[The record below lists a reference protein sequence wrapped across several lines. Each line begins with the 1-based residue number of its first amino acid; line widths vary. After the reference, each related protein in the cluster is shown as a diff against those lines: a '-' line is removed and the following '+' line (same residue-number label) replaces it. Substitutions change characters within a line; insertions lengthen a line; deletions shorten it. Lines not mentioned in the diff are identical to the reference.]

1 MGRCD
6 ATRSGERKG
15 KSEKAKELENKGP
28 GGVLGSNGR
37 RCGGGCGQKSHE
49 ERKSGQ
55 YRSRNKSRCSNLTAV
70 RDTPLVQ
77 DFLDAKAILLEFLRR
92 RHNACGILSGQGV
105 GGSGEMREAKRQVS
119 HRCQLV
125 SMVSGVKE

>member
-1 MGRCD
+1 M
-6 ATRSGERKG
+6 
-15 KSEKAKELENKGP
+15 
-28 GGVLGSNGR
+28 GSNGR

-105 GGSGEMREAKRQVS
+105 GGSGGMREAKRA
-119 HRCQLV
+119 
-125 SMVSGVKE
+125 G